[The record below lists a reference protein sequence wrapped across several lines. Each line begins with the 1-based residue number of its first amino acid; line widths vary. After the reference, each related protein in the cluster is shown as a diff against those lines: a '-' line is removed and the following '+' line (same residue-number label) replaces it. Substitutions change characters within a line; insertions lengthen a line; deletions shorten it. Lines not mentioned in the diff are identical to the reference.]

1 MGTQFFVIFNSWIKN
16 MLMKKILI
24 ASILFSLTTFG
35 YSQDYNYHNIN
46 AHERKAFSSKMNFK
60 ASPETNNYD
69 IIYHRIHWEVDPA
82 KYYIK
87 GEVCSYFKATEST
100 LSSIYFDII
109 DALTIE
115 SVTQNGLN
123 LTFTHANNLVKITL
137 PNAISVGQID
147 SLTINYSGIP
157 QALTGFGAFETNVH
171 EGTPILWTLSEPYGA
186 REWWPCKQSLSDK
199 IDSIDIYI
207 KAPATYKAASNGKLI
222 SEKTTGTKKITHWKH
237 RHPIA
242 SYLVAMAVSNYETY
256 SHHAKVSETQSVEII
271 NYVYPENLSEAKIS
285 TEFTVKVMELFSE
298 LFIPYPFH
306 NEKYGHAQFGWG
318 GGMEHQTI
326 GFMGGFSE
334 SLITHELAHQWFGDH
349 VTCNSWQHI
358 WVNEG
363 FAVFCENLAQEHLYP
378 ENWVSWKAGRMDIVI
393 QNAKSGSI
401 FVEDTTDVNRIFNY
415 ALTYQKG
422 GLILQMLRTQI
433 GDVAFFKGINE
444 ILTNP
449 KTSGKFASANNVQLY
464 FEEAADTSLT
474 TFFNDWYYGQ
484 GYPQYKI
491 NWEQDENFQVH
502 VLISQTTTHTSVPF
516 FKLKVPL
523 LFKNNDQ
530 ETLSTFMNTENEQAF
545 TFNPGFAIN
554 AVIFDP
560 NYDII
565 APHPAEINLSVE
577 DETLENSISIFPNP
591 TKHQLTIKAAHGVT
605 IENYEISDASGK
617 QILNSELTKNTNRV
631 DIDIANFNSGA
642 FYIRIKTNQSFV
654 VKTFI
659 KTD

>member
-1 MGTQFFVIFNSWIKN
+1 
-16 MLMKKILI
+16 MLMKNLFI
-24 ASILFSLTTFG
+24 AGILFTCIQIGFT
-35 YSQDYNYHNIN
+35 QDYNYPNVN
-46 AHERKAFSSKMNFK
+46 THERKAFSSKMNFK
-60 ASPETNNYD
+60 ASPYTHNYD
-69 IIYHRIHWEVDPA
+69 IIYHRILWEVDPA
-82 KYYIK
+82 VYQIK
-87 GEVCSYFKATEST
+87 GEVCSYFKATESS

-115 SVTQNGLN
+115 SVIQNGVN
-123 LTFTHANNLVKITL
+123 LTFTHSNNLVQITL
-137 PNAISVGQID
+137 PNALNFGQID
-147 SLTINYSGIP
+147 SLTIKYSGVP
-157 QALTGFGAFETNVH
+157 QALTGFGSFETNEH
-171 EGTPILWTLSEPYGA
+171 DGTPILWTLSEPYGA

-207 KAPATYKAASNGKLI
+207 KAPAIYKAASNGKLI
-222 SEKTTGTKKITHWKH
+222 SEITTGTKKITHWKH

-242 SYLVAMAVSNYETY
+242 AYLVAMAVTNYKTY
-256 SHHAKVSETQSVEII
+256 SHFAQVSDSQRVEII
-271 NYVYPENLSEAKIS
+271 NYVYPENLSSAKIS
-285 TEFTVKVMELFSE
+285 TEFTVKVMELFSD

-349 VTCNSWQHI
+349 VTCNSWQDI

-378 ENWVSWKAGRMDIVI
+378 ENWVTWKAGRMDIVI
-393 QNAKSGSI
+393 SDTKSGSI
-401 FVEDTTDVNRIFNY
+401 FVDDTTNVNRIFNY

-422 GLILQMLRTQI
+422 GLILQMLRSQI
-433 GDVAFFKGINE
+433 GDVAFFNGINE
-444 ILTNP
+444 LLTNV
-449 KTSGKFASANNVQLY
+449 KTSGKFASGFDVQQY

-474 TFFNDWYYGQ
+474 SFFNDWYYGQ

-491 NWEQDENFQVH
+491 NWEQDENFLVH
-502 VLISQTTTHTSVPF
+502 VLISQTATHSSVPF

-523 LFKNNDQ
+523 LFKNNSQ
-530 ETLSTFMNTENEQAF
+530 EILSTFMNTENEQAF
-545 TFNPGFAIN
+545 TFNPGFVIN
-554 AVIFDP
+554 EVIFDP

-565 APHPAEINLSVE
+565 APHPADIKLSVE
-577 DETLENSISIFPNP
+577 DETFENSISIFPNP
-591 TKHQLTIKAAHGVT
+591 SKHQLTITATQGVF
-605 IENYEISDASGK
+605 IKKYDIIDASGK
-617 QILNSELTKNTNRV
+617 QILNSEIKNSNRV
-631 DIDIANFNSGA
+631 DVDITDFNLGV

-654 VKTFI
+654 VKTFV